1 MHDKLK
7 LLSHRFSF
15 FIFFLF
21 SFCIASIA
29 QQTDSSKQ
37 IKPDSAAGNYK
48 QDTGISNTGLQG
60 IDSTGIKDSAGSI
73 LIDSNL
79 NNINNS
85 KSSVD
90 STRSKI
96 KETSKFIF
104 TSKKFN
110 GEELLFYFL
119 IGLLVFYAGLRL
131 LFPKY
136 FTDLF
141 RVYFRTT
148 LKQTQVREQ
157 LLQNP
162 LPSLFLNG
170 FFVVTGGLYA
180 SFILQYFNI
189 ATKFSFWELSLYC
202 SFLLSVIYVIK
213 FAGVKLAGWLFNKNE
228 AATSYIFI
236 VFMTN
241 KILGIVVLPFL
252 VLLAFSTETIYIVAV
267 ISSIVL
273 VSCIFLYRSYLSIAV
288 VRNQVRINPLH
299 FLLYLI
305 AFEIIPLLIL
315 FKLVINFLK

>member
-1 MHDKLK
+1 LT
-7 LLSHRFSF
+7 
-15 FIFFLF
+15 
-21 SFCIASIA
+21 FCTAIPA
-29 QQTDSSKQ
+29 QQTDSAQ
-37 IKPDSAAGNYK
+37 PVKPDSVNRNSK
-48 QDTGISNTGLQG
+48 PDTGISDTASLV
-60 IDSTGIKDSAGSI
+60 IDTTDIKNSADSV
-73 LIDSNL
+73 LVDSNL
-79 NNINNS
+79 VNIDSS
-85 KSSVD
+85 KLRTGSIQ
-90 STRSKI
+90 SKI
-96 KETSKFIF
+96 KQASKYILIP
-104 TSKKFN
+104 KKFN

-119 IGLLVFYAGLRL
+119 IGLLIFYAGLRL

-180 SFILQYFNI
+180 CFILRYFNV
-189 ATKFSFWELSLYC
+189 AADLGFWELWLYS
-202 SFLLSVIYVIK
+202 SFLLSVIYMMK
-213 FAGVKLAGWLFNKNE
+213 FGGVKLAGWLFNKNE

-252 VLLAFSTETIYIVAV
+252 VLLAFSPEKIYITAV
-267 ISSIVL
+267 ILSIVL

-288 VRNQVRINPLH
+288 VRNQIRINPLH

-315 FKLVINFLK
+315 FKLVMNFLK